1 MRRLTRLVAARRRC
15 RGGPPGR
22 AHPGEH
28 PNNSL
33 YTFTGNLD
41 VPRATYDGPLSGKTA
56 HPERKKKVSLVPHN
70 VLLRGSSLR
79 NTEYVFGLAVYAGHD
94 TKVMMNA
101 SAAPSKRSQIEL
113 GMDRVVLLMLLL
125 LLAMGTVTAIV
136 CGVWIGDESR
146 RAWYLQ
152 TDSADM
158 VFNPGN
164 APKVGVVAFLTSYV
178 LYGYLIPI
186 SLYVS
191 LEFVK
196 FMQAT
201 VFINLDRA
209 LYHAATD
216 TPMRARTSNLNEELG
231 MVHTVLSDK
240 TGTLTCNSMEFFK
253 MSIAGGSYGA
263 GVTEIERAVAKRN
276 GKPLP
281 PSPTTDA
288 ATGAALPSGPIEPGF
303 NFRDDRVENGAWM
316 RLGEK
321 ETFRDFFRVLAVCHT
336 VIPEGEPTP
345 NTVCYQAE
353 SPDESAFVVAAKRFG
368 FFFKAR
374 HTRRSKWTSR
384 SSDASAAAPS
394 VASET
399 EVQDSEHPGVQLD
412 AQAHERRR
420 ASRRAR
426 LFCTARAGQRRVRAA
441 EDVAAGRRTP
451 RRRRRTWTTTRR
463 AVCARCVSPSARS
476 RNRSTRRGTRRTR
489 KRRRA
494 WRSGTRKSRRAPR
507 LSRKS
512 WSCSAPP
519 PSRTNCRTAFRGAS
533 SSSCA
538 RESRFGF

>member
-1 MRRLTRLVAARRRC
+1 M
-15 RGGPPGR
+15 
-22 AHPGEH
+22 
-28 PNNSL
+28 
-33 YTFTGNLD
+33 
-41 VPRATYDGPLSGKTA
+41 PRAAYDGPLNEEDNA

-79 NTEYVFGLAVYAGHD
+79 NTKYVFGLAVYAGHD

-101 SAAPSKRSQIEL
+101 SATPSKRSQIEL

-196 FMQAT
+196 VMQAT

-281 PSPTTDA
+281 
-288 ATGAALPSGPIEPGF
+288 
-303 NFRDDRVENGAWM
+303 
-316 RLGEK
+316 
-321 ETFRDFFRVLAVCHT
+321 
-336 VIPEGEPTP
+336 
-345 NTVCYQAE
+345 
-353 SPDESAFVVAAKRFG
+353 
-368 FFFKAR
+368 
-374 HTRRSKWTSR
+374 
-384 SSDASAAAPS
+384 
-394 VASET
+394 
-399 EVQDSEHPGVQLD
+399 
-412 AQAHERRR
+412 
-420 ASRRAR
+420 
-426 LFCTARAGQRRVRAA
+426 
-441 EDVAAGRRTP
+441 
-451 RRRRRTWTTTRR
+451 RRRRRT
-463 AVCARCVSPSARS
+463 
-476 RNRSTRRGTRRTR
+476 
-489 KRRRA
+489 RRRA
-494 WRSGTRKSRRAPR
+494 RRFRAARSSPGST
-507 LSRKS
+507 
-512 WSCSAPP
+512 SA
-519 PSRTNCRTAFRGAS
+519 TTAWRTARGCVWGRRRRSATSSAS
-533 SSSCA
+533 S
-538 RESRFGF
+538 RFATP

>member
-1 MRRLTRLVAARRRC
+1 M
-15 RGGPPGR
+15 
-22 AHPGEH
+22 
-28 PNNSL
+28 
-33 YTFTGNLD
+33 
-41 VPRATYDGPLSGKTA
+41 
-56 HPERKKKVSLVPHN
+56 
-70 VLLRGSSLR
+70 
-79 NTEYVFGLAVYAGHD
+79 FGLAVYAGHD

-113 GMDRVVLLMLLL
+113 GMDKVVLLMLLL

-196 FMQAT
+196 VMQAT

-281 PSPTTDA
+281 
-288 ATGAALPSGPIEPGF
+288 GADDGRGDGRGASGGPIEPGSTSATT
-303 NFRDDRVENGAWM
+303 AW
-316 RLGEK
+316 R
-321 ETFRDFFRVLAVCHT
+321 
-336 VIPEGEPTP
+336 
-345 NTVCYQAE
+345 
-353 SPDESAFVVAAKRFG
+353 
-368 FFFKAR
+368 
-374 HTRRSKWTSR
+374 
-384 SSDASAAAPS
+384 
-394 VASET
+394 
-399 EVQDSEHPGVQLD
+399 
-412 AQAHERRR
+412 
-420 ASRRAR
+420 
-426 LFCTARAGQRRVRAA
+426 TARGCVW
-441 EDVAAGRRTP
+441 G
-451 RRRRRTWTTTRR
+451 RRRR
-463 AVCARCVSPSARS
+463 SATS
-476 RNRSTRRGTRRTR
+476 S
-489 KRRRA
+489 
-494 WRSGTRKSRRAPR
+494 
-507 LSRKS
+507 
-512 WSCSAPP
+512 
-519 PSRTNCRTAFRGAS
+519 AS
-533 SSSCA
+533 SRCA
-538 RESRFGF
+538 TP